1 MMIKVLIFYSGLS
14 VISQIEEIFTD
25 PGEADC
31 RLINPY
37 EILENGEELKKWPSI
52 TNQTSIEIHS
62 KNVLTIVDPKKEL
75 IKKYFELTAE

>member
-1 MMIKVLIFYSGLS
+1 MIKVLIFYSGLTI
-14 VISQIEEIFTD
+14 ISQIEEILTD

-37 EILENGEELKKWPSI
+37 EIVNDGEELKKWPSI

-62 KNVLTIVDPKKEL
+62 KNVLTIVDPKKEI
-75 IKKYFELTAE
+75 IKKYFELATE